1 MARCAALHN
10 ERLQKNTLIGG
21 ADLIPA
27 CLRNKLWLLW
37 PCVTTRLWRQRV
49 SSPQLWIILL
59 KLFFIVVVVIF
70 LLFSKFSVDDVHRER
85 DLDPLIVYAC
95 TLAAF
100 HGRTKEHENM
110 NHARSAKHDTLH
122 SVDAALSG
130 LMLRNTCFGF
140 FFYLWAC
147 LLCVS
152 ICERMFLCR
161 TCLRA
166 FMKAF
171 TSQAQSLWS

>member
-1 MARCAALHN
+1 MTSLTLRHDTSLTSARFFPPAVNYSFKAFFYCCCCYFPPF
-10 ERLQKNTLIGG
+10 LQVLSRRR
-21 ADLIPA
+21 A
-27 CLRNKLWLLW
+27 
-37 PCVTTRLWRQRV
+37 Q
-49 SSPQLWIILL
+49 
-59 KLFFIVVVVIF
+59 
-70 LLFSKFSVDDVHRER
+70 RER

-171 TSQAQSLWS
+171 TSQAQSLRS